1 MMNWNPPL
9 HLAKHPGEPKLMRLL
24 AFSTRDLLPSGQ
36 CQTQHS
42 AIPGFS
48 SLAEAWTCAVS
59 HLSRR
64 VFAKAENITP
74 MAMSFSRQV
83 SVMVA
88 PMDVSFPVFMEE
100 AYHPAPLSEKTP
112 PDTFVVEISALYKL
126 PVNYSIASGDEKGEP
141 LMWNNGKRGCETTST
156 APGVGIVP
164 SLSFCSHLSS
174 TAIDTGCE

>member
-1 MMNWNPPL
+1 ML
-9 HLAKHPGEPKLMRLL
+9 
-24 AFSTRDLLPSGQ
+24 
-36 CQTQHS
+36 
-42 AIPGFS
+42 
-48 SLAEAWTCAVS
+48 VS

-64 VFAKAENITP
+64 VFAKAENISP

-83 SVMVA
+83 SVVVA
-88 PMDVSFPVFMEE
+88 PMDVSFPVFVEE

-156 APGVGIVP
+156 ALGVGIVP
-164 SLSFCSHLSS
+164 SLFLLSS
-174 TAIDTGCE
+174 QFHSH